1 MSWLTLLAMA
11 ALVFISRYL
20 LLEPSLPL
28 RLGPRVLHF
37 LHYTSPAVLTAI
49 WAPIVFAPHGQL
61 ELNAHN
67 PYLVAAAAATLLAI
81 FTRRVLLTTVASM
94 VLFFILRATL

>member
-11 ALVFISRYL
+11 ALVFFSRYL
-20 LLEPSLPL
+20 LLEPRLPI

-49 WAPIVFAPHGQL
+49 WAPIVFTPQGKL
-61 ELNAHN
+61 DVSLHN
-67 PYLVAAAAATLLAI
+67 PYLLAAAAATVLAVL
-81 FTRRVLLTTVASM
+81 TRRVLLTTVASM
-94 VLFFILRATL
+94 ALFFVLRATL